1 MNKNELITRF
11 GLTLILF
18 ILIPDFISG
27 ASVEQLNRRFTN
39 YFLSG
44 DISAWK
50 ALVDSLRLHRLGADK
65 EKVLLYAEYGL
76 VGNYVGARRN
86 DEARVELGFFENR
99 VSEALRRRPNDADL
113 HAFAAASVAFKI
125 ALSPWRAPFLS
136 RSHNENVQ
144 RAVQLGPALGLPLT
158 EQANSLYFRP
168 AIVGGNKSEAL
179 KHYEGAYRYY
189 KAQMP
194 DHWMCYNVGAWLG
207 QVYANQG
214 MAAKAEAIYLELL
227 QKAPDFKWVKDEL
240 LPDVR
245 AGKVPEN
252 AFFEGI
258 E

>member
-1 MNKNELITRF
+1 MEKSNRQIRIGFILIM
-11 GLTLILF
+11 F
-18 ILIPDFISG
+18 ILIPDVIAG
-27 ASVEQLNRRFTN
+27 ATVEQLNKRFTN
-39 YFLSG
+39 YFISG
-44 DISAWK
+44 DIPAWK
-50 ALVDSLRLHRLGADK
+50 TLVDSLRLHRLSADK

-76 VGNYVGARRN
+76 VGNYVGARRT

-99 VSEALRRRPNDADL
+99 ISEALRRRPNDADL

-136 RSHNENVQ
+136 RSHSDNVQ

-179 KHYEGAYRYY
+179 KYYEGAYRYY
-189 KAQMP
+189 KTHMP

-214 MAAKAEAIYLELL
+214 MTARAEAIYLELL
-227 QKAPDFKWVKDEL
+227 RKAPGFKWVKDEL
-240 LPDVR
+240 LPDLK
-245 AGKVPEN
+245 AGKVQQN
-252 AFFEGI
+252 AFFEGV